1 MKQSSNTEIS
11 FYVDTLIVEALLA
24 DINLHKTAQA
34 RSSVAEITSK
44 VKNYFGNQV
53 NPDDRA
59 GSLLTMLAPGAITL
73 AFKAMGFGWLSLFF
87 GLFVRMFNID
97 VGAILKSI
105 YNKLK
110 GTLSNDK
117 KVTSAQIDD
126 IVSGSVQ
133 EQVKPSTEEEVEES
147 KDLLESRNSSI
158 ELLRDARMLKL
169 AMIEF
174 SKEAAVSPSLFNL
187 FNSKKSAKISIL
199 SRLLS
204 WIFKV
209 AIASA
214 GLMVAGDVINKYLGR
229 PNALDG
235 SMQHGKPVE
244 QSSTVSNAPI
254 VTSTQTKFK
263 VNPSYK
269 NNTYNSNSDN
279 WKESIPNN
287 ESSISDML
295 VQFTKDVYEGL
306 DGHEDLIRSAP
317 AFSVLKNRI
326 MYYNMPHA
334 GDSAVYLPKYFT
346 SKKQIVDT
354 LIDDVAEKAK

>member
-1 MKQSSNTEIS
+1 MKLNNSEIN

-24 DINLHKTAQA
+24 DTNLSKTAQA
-34 RSSVAEITSK
+34 GTTVSEITNK
-44 VKNYFGNQV
+44 VKDYFGNQIDP
-53 NPDDRA
+53 NDRA
-59 GSLLTMLAPGAITL
+59 GSLLTMLAPGGLSL
-73 AFKAMGFGWLSLFF
+73 AFKAMGFGWLGLLFA
-87 GLFVRMFNID
+87 LLVRVFHID

-117 KVTSAQIDD
+117 KVTSAEIDA

-147 KDLLESRNSSI
+147 KDLLESKNSPI

-174 SKEAAVSPSLFNL
+174 DKNQFNKVASISSYLFNL
-187 FNSKKSAKISIL
+187 FNSRKSEKVSVL

-204 WIFKV
+204 WIFKI

-235 SMQHGKPVE
+235 SMQKGKVVTAPVM
-244 QSSTVSNAPI
+244 SV
-254 VTSTQTKFK
+254 STQTKFK
-263 VNPSYK
+263 IQPNYRDVAQNSGDTIWDEDIS
-269 NNTYNSNSDN
+269 NN
-279 WKESIPNN
+279 K
-287 ESSISDML
+287 SSIESML
-295 VQFTKDVYEGL
+295 LNFTKQVYQGL
-306 DGHEDLIRSAP
+306 DGLDSIIMSTPGFQVIADKIAFYNHESEGGN
-317 AFSVLKNRI
+317 K
-326 MYYNMPHA
+326 
-334 GDSAVYLPKYFT
+334 VYIPKYFT
-346 SKKQIVDT
+346 SKQQIVDMF
-354 LIDDVAEKAK
+354 IDDVAEKAK